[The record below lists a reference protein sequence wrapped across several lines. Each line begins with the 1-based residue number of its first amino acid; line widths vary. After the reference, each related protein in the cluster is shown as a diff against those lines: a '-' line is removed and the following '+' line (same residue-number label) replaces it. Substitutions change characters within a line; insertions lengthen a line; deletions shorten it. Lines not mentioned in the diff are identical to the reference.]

1 MNIRINGEEMVLS
14 NETMNLHELIT
25 GKGLVPE
32 RVVIE
37 VNLEIIARERWPSV
51 SVREDDQ
58 IEIVSF
64 VGGG

>member
-1 MNIRINGEEMVLS
+1 
-14 NETMNLHELIT
+14 LHELIT
-25 GKGLVPE
+25 GKGLIPE

-37 VNLEIIARERWPSV
+37 VNLEIIPRERWPSI

>member
-1 MNIRINGEEMVLS
+1 MNIRINGENTVLS
-14 NETMNLHELIT
+14 HETMNLHELIT

-37 VNLEIIARERWPSV
+37 VNLEIIPREQWRSV
-51 SVREDDQ
+51 AVREDDQ

>member
-1 MNIRINGEEMVLS
+1 MNIRINGEEVVLS
-14 NETMNLHELIT
+14 HETMNLHELIT
-25 GKGLVPE
+25 AKGLIPE

>member
-1 MNIRINGEEMVLS
+1 MNIRINGEEVALS
-14 NETMNLHELIT
+14 NETMNLYELVT

-37 VNLEIIARERWPSV
+37 VNLEIVPRERWPFV

>member
-1 MNIRINGEEMVLS
+1 MNVRINGKEEALS
-14 NETMNLHELIT
+14 DSPITLQELVQNR
-25 GKGLVPE
+25 GLIPE

-37 VNLEIIARERWPSV
+37 VNLEVIPREKWMTV
-51 SVREDDQ
+51 SLRDDDR

>member
-1 MNIRINGEEMVLS
+1 MNIRINGEDVVLS
-14 NETMNLHELIT
+14 QGSINLQELVT

-32 RVVIE
+32 RVVME
-37 VNLEIIARERWPSV
+37 VNLEIIPRERWPLV
-51 SVREDDQ
+51 QLREHDQ